1 MTNASN
7 ILETGKEE
15 LSTQVA
21 RYEKRLDKLRNIYER
36 DVKNKNKKIE
46 DFKQQVAK
54 LYKKLSD
61 EVDKVNPPVVESAY
75 LTIHVAWSLGC
86 ATAWSRT
93 KKVLLSFQYHPL
105 SSP

>member
-21 RYEKRLDKLRNIYER
+21 RYEKRLDKLRKIYVR

-54 LYKKLSD
+54 LYEKLSD
-61 EVDKVNPPVVESAY
+61 EVDKVNPR
-75 LTIHVAWSLGC
+75 SL
-86 ATAWSRT
+86 RVRVFYPNRM
-93 KKVLLSFQYHPL
+93 KKKY
-105 SSP
+105 